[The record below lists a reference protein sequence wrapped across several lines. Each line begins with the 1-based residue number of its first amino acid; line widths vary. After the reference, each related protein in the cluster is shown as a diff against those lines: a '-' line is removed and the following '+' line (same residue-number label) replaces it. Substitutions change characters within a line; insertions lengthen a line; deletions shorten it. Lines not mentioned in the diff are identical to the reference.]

1 MTRNNDRQIMHA
13 LAFSSLLLLS
23 TAGAAAAGDEDAQ
36 AIVVTGTRVGPLDRQ
51 PSLGKTGTPLGEL
64 PADIQVIDRGLVDA
78 QGGVSLTDAIGN
90 ASGIGRGG
98 GDGFGFSDRY
108 LVRGL
113 DARIYSDGFSD
124 GDQRNGFPHSLNG
137 VERIEVLKGP
147 GSALLGSGPP
157 GGTIAIVH
165 FPPSDQAAGGGAL
178 HYGSFATVEADAWIT
193 GPLAPGLTAR
203 VDGLVQHSDGFRGL
217 AGRDDEIRPE
227 IAWRSGDNLLVLSL
241 DLRSIH
247 STPDPAG
254 LIYLHGLPI
263 RGVGLD
269 AKYSTPFSRAD
280 QNYTRLEVV
289 DSWTP
294 APFVA
299 ITNRFSTLRRTF
311 SILRN
316 GDSGT
321 VSGTSF
327 SGRQL
332 RRQHDQLDDF
342 DDQLEPL
349 WHFRTGSIG
358 HSLQTGLEIRR
369 QALDVDRATADLPA
383 IPNIFAPAPPETE
396 ANLVFLRDAK
406 HFGAIDRL
414 RATSVS
420 LYATD
425 QIDLSDRLK
434 LRVGGRQDWFRT
446 ALTPQISVPG
456 RLDPNGRPFQ
466 PGVTEHSEKSP
477 FSWNAGLLYRV
488 APGVT
493 PYIGI
498 SRSNLVNFSSE
509 ATQNGLA
516 PVETGLQYEAGVKI
530 SALRGRLA
538 LTAAAFDT
546 RRDHVFALVGD
557 TPMFNDQKTRGVEA
571 DLTLQATKRWR
582 IIANT
587 TLQRARLTDNPSNP
601 AATGKVPQGVPTR
614 IAHLWT
620 DYRLTG
626 DDKQGLRIG
635 AGLEGRSMMYGNI
648 LNTNWV
654 PGYVT
659 EQAVLTWDAGRWELS
674 AGMRNLSDRRWF
686 IAANGAGALVGE
698 PRTIFASARIRFGP

>member
-1 MTRNNDRQIMHA
+1 MRA
-13 LAFSSLLLLS
+13 LSAFSCFLLIS
-23 TAGAAAAGDEDAQ
+23 TATAAAAEDEDAQ
-36 AIVVTGTRVGPLDRQ
+36 TIVVTGTRAGPLARPADV
-51 PSLGKTGTPLGEL
+51 GKTGTPLDEL
-64 PADIQVIDRGLVDA
+64 PADIQIIDRGLIDA
-78 QGGVSLTDAIGN
+78 QGGVSLTDAVGN
-90 ASGIGRGG
+90 ASGVGRGG

-124 GDQRNGFPHSLNG
+124 GDLRNGLPHSLNG

-165 FPPSDQAAGGGAL
+165 FLPSNQPAGGATL
-178 HYGSFATVEADAWIT
+178 RYGSFATVEADAWIT
-193 GPLAPGLTAR
+193 GPLAPGVTAR
-203 VDGLVQHSDGFRGL
+203 IDGLVQHSDGFRNL
-217 AGRDDEIRPE
+217 ASRDDEIRPE
-227 IAWRSGDNLLVLSL
+227 IAWKSGDNQLVLSL

-263 RGVGLD
+263 EGVGLD

-280 QNYTRLEVV
+280 QHYGRAEAV
-289 DSWTP
+289 DTWTP
-294 APFVA
+294 APFVTV
-299 ITNRFSTLRRTF
+299 TNRFSTLRRTF

-321 VSGTSF
+321 VSGSSF
-327 SGRQL
+327 TGRQL

-342 DDQLEPL
+342 DYQLEPL
-349 WHFRTGSIG
+349 WHFRTGGIG
-358 HSLQTGLEIRR
+358 HNLLTGFEIRH
-369 QALDVDRATADLPA
+369 QALDTNRATADIPA
-383 IPNIFAPAPPETE
+383 IPNIFAPVPPETE
-396 ANLVFLRDAK
+396 ANLTFLRDAK
-406 HFGAIDRL
+406 HSGAIDEL
-414 RATSVS
+414 RATYVS

-425 QIDLSDRLK
+425 QIDLSGRLK

-446 ALTPQISVPG
+446 SLTPQISVPG
-456 RLDPNGRPFQ
+456 RLDPNGQLFQ
-466 PGVTEHSEKSP
+466 PSVTERSAKAP
-477 FSWNAGLLYRV
+477 FSWNAGLLYRLTS
-488 APGVT
+488 GIT
-493 PYIGI
+493 PYVGV

-516 PVETGLQYEAGVKI
+516 PIETGLQYEAGVKI

-546 RRDHVFALVGD
+546 RRDNVFALVGD
-557 TPMFNDQKTRGVEA
+557 TPVFNDQKTRGIEG
-571 DLTLQATKRWR
+571 DLSVQATKRWR
-582 IIANT
+582 MTANA

-601 AATGKVPQGVPTR
+601 AATGKVPQGVPAR

-620 DYRLTG
+620 DYQLTG
-626 DDKQGLRIG
+626 DDKHGLRIG
-635 AGLEGRSMMYGNI
+635 AGLESRSMMYGNI
-648 LNTNWV
+648 LNTNRV

-659 EQAVLTWDAGRWELS
+659 EQAVLTYDSGRWELN
-674 AGMRNLSDRRWF
+674 AGVRNLSDRRWF

-698 PRTIFASARIRFGP
+698 PRTFFASARIRFGR

>member
-1 MTRNNDRQIMHA
+1 MYT

-23 TAGAAAAGDEDAQ
+23 TGSTAAAEDEDAQ

-51 PSLGKTGTPLGEL
+51 PSVDKTGTPLDGL
-64 PADIQVIDRGLVDA
+64 PADVQIIDHGLIDA

-124 GDQRNGFPHSLNG
+124 GDQRNGLPHSLNG

-165 FPPSDQAAGGGAL
+165 FLPSNQPSGGAAL
-178 HYGSFATVEADAWIT
+178 RYGSFATIEADAWIT
-193 GPLAPGLTAR
+193 GPLATGLTAR
-203 VDGLVQHSDGFRGL
+203 VDGLVRHSDGFRDL
-217 AGRDDEIRPE
+217 ASRDDEIRPE
-227 IAWRSGDNLLVLSL
+227 IAWRRGNNQLVLSL

-247 STPDPAG
+247 NTPDPAG
-254 LIYLHGLPI
+254 LIYLHGRPI
-263 RGVGLD
+263 EGVGLD
-269 AKYSTPFSRAD
+269 AQYSTPFSRAD
-280 QNYTRLEVV
+280 QHYTRAEIV
-289 DSWTP
+289 DTWSA
-294 APFVA
+294 APFVT
-299 ITNRFSTLRRTF
+299 ISNRFSWLRRTF

-321 VSGTSF
+321 VNGTSF
-327 SGRQL
+327 TGRQI

-342 DDQLEPL
+342 DYQLEPL
-349 WHFRTGSIG
+349 WHFRTGGIG
-358 HSLQTGLEIRR
+358 HSLLTGLEIRH

-383 IPNIFAPAPPETE
+383 IPNIFAPVPPETE
-396 ANLVFLRDAK
+396 ANLVFLRDSK
-406 HFGAIDRL
+406 HSGAIDGL
-414 RATSVS
+414 RATYVS

-425 QIDLSDRLK
+425 HIDLTDRLK

-446 ALTPQISVPG
+446 SLTPQIFVPG
-456 RLDPNGRPFQ
+456 RLDPHGRLFQ
-466 PGVTEHSEKSP
+466 PGVTERSTNAP
-477 FSWNAGLLYRV
+477 FSWNAGLLYRL
-488 APGVT
+488 APGIT
-493 PYIGI
+493 PYVGI

-516 PVETGLQYEAGVKI
+516 PVESGLQYEAGVKV
-530 SALRGRLA
+530 SALRGRLS

-557 TPMFNDQKTRGVEA
+557 TPVFNDQKTRGVEA
-571 DLTLQATKRWR
+571 DLALQATKRWR
-582 IIANT
+582 ITANA
-587 TLQRARLTDNPSNP
+587 TLQRARLIDNPSNP
-601 AATGKVPQGVPTR
+601 AATGKMPQGVPAR

-620 DYRLTG
+620 DYLLTG
-626 DDKQGLRIG
+626 DDQHGLRIG
-635 AGLEGRSMMYGNI
+635 AGLESRSMMYGNI
-648 LNTNWV
+648 LNTNRV

-674 AGMRNLSDRRWF
+674 GGVRNLSDRRWF

-698 PRTIFASARIRFGP
+698 PRTFFASARIRFGR